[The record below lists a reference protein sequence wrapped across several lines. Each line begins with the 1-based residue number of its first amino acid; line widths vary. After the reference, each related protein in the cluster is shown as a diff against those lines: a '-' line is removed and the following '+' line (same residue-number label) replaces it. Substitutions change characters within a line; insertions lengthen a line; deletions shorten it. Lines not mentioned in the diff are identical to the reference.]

1 MHYWHEEN
9 NGKQMH
15 ENRFSTFD
23 CALVK
28 RTQEQVKQWQ
38 KSCCINGNYN
48 MFRLRRSFFLFNLI
62 TYWSVHLCRV
72 VYYQEAQMTPSHTR
86 ANIINVG
93 VPNTCA
99 ATLLTLLLKASHDLD
114 IGEVLQ
120 LVAHRDGVVRGA
132 ELTVYGRL
140 RAQGRLHAWRTCWEH
155 SVSSRCISHR

>member
-1 MHYWHEEN
+1 MKKTEN
-9 NGKQMH
+9 
-15 ENRFSTFD
+15 
-23 CALVK
+23 
-28 RTQEQVKQWQ
+28 
-38 KSCCINGNYN
+38 
-48 MFRLRRSFFLFNLI
+48 
-62 TYWSVHLCRV
+62 LCRV

-86 ANIINVG
+86 ANINVG

-140 RAQGRLHAWRTCWEH
+140 RAQGRLHA
-155 SVSSRCISHR
+155 

>member
-1 MHYWHEEN
+1 MEN
-9 NGKQMH
+9 KCTKTDLARLIVLWSGGRKSRLNNDQNLAALM
-15 ENRFSTFD
+15 ETITCSD
-23 CALVK
+23 CNVM
-28 RTQEQVKQWQ
+28 VFFFF
-38 KSCCINGNYN
+38 YH
-48 MFRLRRSFFLFNLI
+48 RLIS
-62 TYWSVHLCRV
+62 SPVQV

-99 ATLLTLLLKASHDLD
+99 ASLLTLLLKASHDLD

-140 RAQGRLHAWRTCWEH
+140 
-155 SVSSRCISHR
+155 

>member
-1 MHYWHEEN
+1 M
-9 NGKQMH
+9 Q
-15 ENRFSTFD
+15 
-23 CALVK
+23 
-28 RTQEQVKQWQ
+28 
-38 KSCCINGNYN
+38 
-48 MFRLRRSFFLFNLI
+48 
-62 TYWSVHLCRV
+62 V

-99 ATLLTLLLKASHDLD
+99 ASLLTLLLKASHDLD

-140 RAQGRLHAWRTCWEH
+140 RAQGRLHA
-155 SVSSRCISHR
+155 